1 MTNGV
6 PWVSI
11 LGGLPILGMI
21 ALAFV
26 PKRDG
31 GRAKLVALV
40 TSVVVFAG
48 AVAMS
53 IMFSAGA
60 AARFQFVQHYSW
72 ISAFGAHYGVGVDG
86 IGMVL
91 IDLTA
96 LLVPVVI
103 LASWHDVEL
112 AGRSV
117 RNFLAL
123 VLAVEA
129 LVIGMFGS
137 TDLFLFYVLFEA
149 SLVPMY
155 FVIGS
160 YGGPRRSYAAVKFL
174 LYSLAGG
181 LAMLASVIGLYV
193 AGAHYL
199 PHGASFDFAAL
210 TQLTGHLSPT
220 IRNLL
225 FAGFFLAFAIKAPIW
240 PFHTWLPDA
249 ATEAPTG
256 GTVLLVAVLDKVGT
270 FGLLRWTLPIFPK
283 ASHAWAPYILGLCVV
298 GILYGALLA
307 IGQRDLKRLF
317 AYVSIAHFGF
327 IGLGIFA
334 FTTQG
339 QSGATLYMVNH
350 GLSTAALFLIVG
362 FLASRR
368 GSRLIEHFGGV
379 ASVAPWL
386 AGTFLVAGLA
396 ALSLPGL
403 GTFVSE
409 FLVLVGTFTS
419 NRSFAIAGT
428 TGIIFAAIY
437 ILLMYQRTMHGPP
450 REEVHAFRDLN
461 LREAWAIAPLL
472 VALLFLGFYPKPL
485 LDDINPAVKA
495 TMHQLHS
502 HDPAPSIGRYSPTSP
517 NRQAVSD
524 GGGQ

>member
-1 MTNGV
+1 VTGV

-11 LGGLPILGMI
+11 LGGLPILGML

-26 PKRDG
+26 PKHDARS
-31 GRAKLVALV
+31 AKLVALG
-40 TSVVVFAG
+40 TSIVVFAG

-53 IMFSAGA
+53 VMFTAGA
-60 AARFQFVQHYSW
+60 ARFEFVQHYDW

-86 IGMVL
+86 IGLVL
-91 IDLTA
+91 IDMAT
-96 LLVPVVI
+96 LLVPIVV
-103 LASWHDVEL
+103 LASWHGIED
-112 AGRSV
+112 AGRSP
-117 RNFLAL
+117 RNFFAL
-123 VLAVEA
+123 VLAVET

-155 FVIGS
+155 FIIGS
-160 YGGPRRSYAAVKFL
+160 YGGKRRSYAAVKFL

-199 PHGASFDFAAL
+199 PGGASFDYSAL
-210 TQLTGHLSPT
+210 TQLSSHLSPT
-220 IRNLL
+220 IQNLL
-225 FAGFFLAFAIKAPIW
+225 FGGFFLAFAVKAPIW

-249 ATEAPTG
+249 AAEAPTG

-270 FGLLRWTLPIFPK
+270 FGLLRWTLPIFPD
-283 ASHAWAPYILGLCVV
+283 ASHAFAPYILGLCVV

-307 IGQRDLKRLF
+307 VGQRDLKRLF
-317 AYVSIAHFGF
+317 AYVSVAHFGF

-334 FTTQG
+334 FTSQG

-368 GSRLIEHFGGV
+368 GSRLIDHFGGV

-386 AGTFLVAGLA
+386 AFTYLVAGLS

-419 NRSFAIAGT
+419 NRSFAIAAT
-428 TGIIFAAIY
+428 TGIIFAALY
-437 ILLMYQRTMHGPP
+437 ILWQYQRTMHGPP
-450 REEVHAFRDLN
+450 PEEVRKFRDLN
-461 LREAWAIAPLL
+461 LREAWVIGPLL
-472 VALLFLGFYPKPL
+472 LALLFLGFYPKPL

-495 TMHQLHS
+495 TMHQLHE
-502 HDPAPSIGRYSPTSP
+502 HNPKPSIPEYSPTSP
-517 NRQAVSD
+517 NHQVTA
-524 GGGQ
+524 GGQQ